1 MGRGR
6 WKGEKAGDVI
16 SVGGRVRR
24 ESDGREGE
32 EEGAESKRREL
43 VGERK

>member
-1 MGRGR
+1 MGRVR
-6 WKGEKAGDVI
+6 QKGEKAGDEI
-16 SVGGRVRR
+16 RVGERVRR

>member
-6 WKGEKAGDVI
+6 GKGEKVGEI
-16 SVGGRVRR
+16 RVGGRVRR

-32 EEGAESKRREL
+32 EEGGESKRREL
-43 VGERK
+43 VGERE

>member
-6 WKGEKAGDVI
+6 GKGEKVGEEI
-16 SVGGRVRR
+16 RVGGRVRR
-24 ESDGREGE
+24 ESEGREGE
-32 EEGAESKRREL
+32 EEGGESKRREL